1 MALDTII
8 FPKKKKD
15 QDDMAGLTL
24 RAEDALQNVKLGEG
38 CVKYLFSIYLRQIG
52 GMRKK

>member
-1 MALDTII
+1 MAVL
-8 FPKKKKD
+8 
-15 QDDMAGLTL
+15 AL

-38 CVKYLFSIYLRQIG
+38 CAKHCFNVYLRQIS